1 MTPTPHALSVAPPT
15 PSLMLQS
22 DCLSLIRDGN
32 LHGEWRPFLFALERG
47 MLPLD
52 LTRPAADGTRRPVLL
67 SMILIKAPLAV
78 VGAAIRAGCP
88 TDPDQYLPAIAS
100 GSPLKVDLLRHT
112 GTPADRLSIPAAT
125 LLSAAIAHRLPAL
138 LERSWRLRDDWD
150 PADLRETAGL
160 FDLALRQQ
168 APLAVLDFL
177 LARQI
182 GPSLALLRHGVAAL
196 PAGVAERLLARG
208 WPLPPCRDGDA
219 APCCADRVTRH

>member
-1 MTPTPHALSVAPPT
+1 MSPTMPALSAVPST
-15 PSLMLQS
+15 PSQMHQS
-22 DCLSLIRDGN
+22 DCLALIRDGN

-47 MLPLD
+47 LLPLE
-52 LTRPAADGTRRPVLL
+52 LSRTASDGTRRPVLL

-112 GTPADRLSIPAAT
+112 GTSASRLSMPAAT
-125 LLSAAIAHRLPAL
+125 LLSAAIPHRQPTL

-150 PADLRETAGL
+150 AAELRETARL
-160 FDLALRQQ
+160 FDLALQQQ
-168 APLAVLDFL
+168 APLAVMDFL

-182 GPSLALLRHGVAAL
+182 GPSLALLRQGVAAL
-196 PAGVAERLLARG
+196 PQGLAGRLLARG
-208 WPLPPCRDGDA
+208 WPLPPCRDAGAQPCGDGL
-219 APCCADRVTRH
+219 TRH